1 MAAAGGPNADLQ
13 DFLRYAEKERRLSP
27 HTVDAYRRDLET
39 FHDFLGRHLSGDWD
53 WSDVD
58 RLAIRSF
65 LGHLDERDLAP
76 STMRRKLSSVSVFFS
91 FLHRSERVG
100 SNPVKHVRA
109 PRGERSLPGYLSGE
123 QTRELF
129 EVLRERAE
137 RDGGFLALRN
147 RALVELVY
155 SSGLRL
161 AEVQQLD
168 LPEMELSS
176 RQVRVLGKGDRERIV
191 PVGRHAEAAIRA
203 YLPAR
208 REQLRKTRDARA
220 RRARSE
226 PADRL
231 DDPSGRRGRAG
242 DGVPRLPLFVS
253 VRGDRLSRRQIQR
266 VMGRVLD
273 AVAEGEGVST
283 HTLRHSFATHL
294 LDGGADLMAVKEL
307 LGHASLS
314 TTRIYTHTSRER
326 LKRVYRQA
334 HPRAE

>member
-1 MAAAGGPNADLQ
+1 VATTGPTSDLE

-27 HTVDAYRRDLET
+27 HTVEAYRRDLET

-53 WSDVD
+53 WPDVD

-65 LGHLDERDLAP
+65 LGHLDDRDLAP
-76 STMRRKLSSVSVFFS
+76 STMRRKLSSVSVFFG

-100 SNPVKHVRA
+100 ANPVKHVRA
-109 PRGERSLPGYLSGE
+109 PRGERSLPAYLSAE

-129 EVLRERAE
+129 DVLRERAD
-137 RDGGFLALRN
+137 RDGGFLAMRN

-168 LPEMELSS
+168 LTEVELSS
-176 RQVRVLGKGDRERIV
+176 RQVRVLGKGDKERIV
-191 PVGRHAEAAIRA
+191 PVGRHAEASIRA

-208 REQLRKTRDARA
+208 AALLRRTRETRA
-220 RRARSE
+220 R
-226 PADRL
+226 
-231 DDPSGRRGRAG
+231 GRGDAG
-242 DGVPRLPLFVS
+242 DDMPGLPLFVS

-266 VMGRVLD
+266 VMRRVLD

-334 HPRAE
+334 HPRAD

>member
-1 MAAAGGPNADLQ
+1 MAATGPTSDLE

-27 HTVDAYRRDLET
+27 HTVEAYRRDLET

-53 WSDVD
+53 WPDVD

-65 LGHLDERDLAP
+65 LGHLDGRDLAP
-76 STMRRKLSSVSVFFS
+76 STMRRKLSSVSVFFG
-91 FLHRSERVG
+91 FLHRVERVG
-100 SNPVKHVRA
+100 ANPVKHVRG
-109 PRGERSLPGYLSGE
+109 PRGERSLPGHLSAE

-129 EVLRERAE
+129 EVLRDRAD

-168 LPEMELSS
+168 LPEVELTS
-176 RQVRVLGKGDRERIV
+176 RQVRVLGKGDKERIV
-191 PVGRHAEAAIRA
+191 PLGRHAEAAIRA

-208 REQLRKTRDARA
+208 GALLRRTREARA
-220 RRARSE
+220 RRGPQETGARSG
-226 PADRL
+226 DS
-231 DDPSGRRGRAG
+231 SGREGGAG
-242 DGVPRLPLFVS
+242 DEMPGMPVFVS

-266 VMGRVLD
+266 VMRRVLD